1 MSKLGGGVNQR
12 DVRWGRASR
21 SWALWVGWG
30 VGMGGWALLIPHSN
44 RTLTSRAGEGSECDL
59 GRPTSSE
66 GIDRKTKRT
75 ENSLSWREATDT
87 TLGRQTARLS

>member
-1 MSKLGGGVNQR
+1 M
-12 DVRWGRASR
+12 
-21 SWALWVGWG
+21 
-30 VGMGGWALLIPHSN
+30 LIPHSN

-75 ENSLSWREATDT
+75 ENSLSWRE
-87 TLGRQTARLS
+87 GGGQEGRRQTQLRQADS

>member
-1 MSKLGGGVNQR
+1 M
-12 DVRWGRASR
+12 
-21 SWALWVGWG
+21 
-30 VGMGGWALLIPHSN
+30 LIPHSN

-75 ENSLSWREATDT
+75 ENSLSWREGGGPEGGDRHNS
-87 TLGRQTARLS
+87 RQADSEAELANKEKKGDPGGKQEQE

>member
-1 MSKLGGGVNQR
+1 M
-12 DVRWGRASR
+12 GR
-21 SWALWVGWG
+21 
-30 VGMGGWALLIPHSN
+30 GGWALLIPHSN

-75 ENSLSWREATDT
+75 ENSLSWREGGRGTGGKATDT